1 MVRSRIQ
8 LPRQLELL
16 EIIRASL
23 LEIETLAPTLSKP
36 ASKRTREMLHELRAD
51 IDRAFSSLDPVKEPG
66 GWFDPADPDTA
77 GRLVAAALLAQ
88 PRVPLSLVPR
98 TYGAGVYAIY
108 YNGDYPAY
116 GPLSQTESPIYVG
129 KADPA
134 SGSSK
139 TPRDQGEK
147 LYGRLADH
155 RKMIR
160 TVAAYAN
167 AEKIEPALG
176 LEDFECRYL
185 VTATN
190 AQMFAERHLIALFKP
205 LWNRE
210 TGVCWGISKHG
221 DTEGR
226 NNDRSP
232 WDVLHPGRRWAM
244 AEKLE
249 DSRSVG
255 RILGDI
261 KVHFEANPA
270 FQDRDE
276 IIEKFLDA
284 FAQEPVVAAAPVV
297 DDEAAPEDTSDEEKL
312 SG

>member
-1 MVRSRIQ
+1 MARAR
-8 LPRQLELL
+8 PRQPRQVELL
-16 EIIRASL
+16 EVIRASL
-23 LEIETLAPTLSKP
+23 LEIEALAPTLSRP

-51 IDRAFSSLDPVKEPG
+51 VDRAFRSLDSVKEPK

-88 PRVPLSLVPR
+88 PRVSLSLIPR

-108 YNGDYPAY
+108 YNGEYPAY
-116 GPLSQTESPIYVG
+116 LPISRTESPIYVG

-160 TVAAYAN
+160 TVAAYAIS
-167 AEKIEPALG
+167 ERIVPALN
-176 LEDFECRYL
+176 LDDFECRYL

-190 AQMFAERHLIALFKP
+190 AQIFAERHLIGLFRP
-205 LWNRE
+205 VWNRE

-232 WDVLHPGRRWAM
+232 WDVLHPGRKWAM

-249 DSRSVG
+249 DSRPIS
-255 RILGDI
+255 RILADI
-261 KVHFEANPA
+261 GSHFEETPA
-270 FQDRDE
+270 FRDRDE
-276 IIEKFLDA
+276 IIERFFDA
-284 FAQEPVVAAAPVV
+284 FAQEPAVAVTPVL
-297 DDEAAPEDTSDEEKL
+297 DDDLPSESGSGEDDIS
-312 SG
+312 S